1 MEGIFEN
8 FLCEAM
14 TAYDVGSQRCT
25 PGHRWAIGYTDR
37 FLIHYIISGKGTFE
51 SRGRKYTLHKGNAFL
66 ITGEKG
72 GAYEADMIDPWH
84 YVWINISGEMAVK
97 FLKNA
102 GLSEKNPIF
111 ESIAPDKLNRFAE
124 NLIQKR
130 HENSFIVS
138 GALYGFMGEMIKTSK
153 NRTEIDRK
161 NPEDYINICRNY
173 IIVNSHKKITVNDL
187 SAFIGLD
194 RTYLYRLFK
203 KELDMSPN
211 EFIIG
216 YKIKRAEDLLL
227 TTHLS
232 VKEIANSIGYD
243 DSLAFSKLFSKRN
256 GISPTK
262 FRASKNRSS

>member
-1 MEGIFEN
+1 MEGTFEN

-14 TAYDVGSQRCT
+14 TAYDIGSQRCA

-37 FLIHYIISGKGTFE
+37 FLIHYVVSGKGTFE
-51 SRGRKYTLHKGNAFL
+51 TGGKKYCLHKGNAFL

-72 GAYEADMIDPWH
+72 GAYEADKIEPWH

-97 FLKNA
+97 FLKNV
-102 GLSEKNPIF
+102 GVSEKNPIF
-111 ESIAPDKLNRFAE
+111 ESIGPDKLNQFAE

-130 HENSFIVS
+130 RENSFIVS
-138 GALYGFMGEMIKTSK
+138 GALYEFMGEMIKTSK
-153 NRTEIDRK
+153 NRTEIAGK
-161 NPEDYINICRNY
+161 NPEDYINICKNY

-187 SAFIGLD
+187 SAFIELD

-211 EFIIG
+211 EFILG
-216 YKIKRAEDLLL
+216 YKIKRAEELLL
-227 TTHLS
+227 TTQLS

-243 DSLAFSKLFSKRN
+243 DSLAFSRLFSKRY

-262 FRASKNRSS
+262 FKSTKNRSS

>member
-1 MEGIFEN
+1 MEGTFEN

-14 TAYDVGSQRCT
+14 TAYDIGSQRCA

-37 FLIHYIISGKGTFE
+37 FLIHYVVSGKGTFE
-51 SRGRKYTLHKGNAFL
+51 TGGKKYCLHKGNAFL

-72 GAYEADMIDPWH
+72 GAYEADKIEPWH

-97 FLKNA
+97 FLKNV
-102 GLSEKNPIF
+102 GVSEKNPIF
-111 ESIAPDKLNRFAE
+111 KSIDPDKLNRFAE

-130 HENSFIVS
+130 RENSFIVS
-138 GALYGFMGEMIKTSK
+138 GALYEFMGEMIKTSK
-153 NRTEIDRK
+153 NRTEIAGK
-161 NPEDYINICRNY
+161 NPEDYINICKNY
-173 IIVNSHKKITVNDL
+173 IIVNYHKKITVNDL

-211 EFIIG
+211 EFILG
-216 YKIKRAEDLLL
+216 YKIKRAEELLL
-227 TTHLS
+227 TTQLS

-243 DSLAFSKLFSKRN
+243 DSLAFSRLFSKRY

-262 FRASKNRSS
+262 FKSTKNRSS